1 MSASLIAALCFT
13 GAWLVTT
20 TYFLMGSVPLLILEH
35 DTPMD
40 ARFVG
45 RFFDT
50 YYLAATV
57 TAGAT
62 AVSYAL
68 AGRPG
73 FAAGTAGLALLA
85 VLLRRTIIP
94 RMAALGVQIEAVG
107 KSAIT
112 AFRRL
117 HGAAILINL
126 AQLAP
131 MVWSLI
137 VVTRP

>member
-40 ARFVG
+40 ARFVRG
-45 RFFDT
+45 FFNT
-50 YYLAATV
+50 YYLAAML

-62 AVSYAL
+62 AVSYAA

-73 FAAGTAGLALLA
+73 LAVGTAGLTLLA
-85 VLLRRTIIP
+85 ALLRRTIVP
-94 RMAALGVQIEAVG
+94 KMAALGAQIELVG

-117 HGAAILINL
+117 HGTAILINL

-131 MVWSLI
+131 MVWSQI
-137 VVTRP
+137 GRAHV